1 MTGRTEV
8 VADVPV
14 IVGGGLAGLSCA
26 IELAP
31 VGCIVLSAGALST
44 GTSTGWAQGGVAAA
58 VGADDSPEEHAAD
71 TLAAGAGLCDEDV
84 VRAITASGPEAIEWL
99 ARQGTRWDRNPDSS
113 LKLGLEG
120 AHGRRRIVHAGGD
133 GTGAELLRTVV
144 DAARR
149 LDSVALWDH
158 SPARRIV
165 VEHGV
170 VAGVEVATPDG
181 VVLLRTSS
189 VVLATGGIGG
199 LFTHTTNPLSSRGQG
214 LALAFRAG
222 AVLRDLEMVQFHPTA
237 LDVAIDPMPLV
248 SEAVRG
254 EGAVI
259 VNERGEWVLANPLSA
274 RDVVSRAEW
283 AQLQA
288 GHRVFL
294 DARNSPGERFA
305 QLFPSINATAVA
317 AGLDP
322 ARDLLPVRPAAH
334 YHMGGV
340 LVDLAGRSTVPGLY
354 AAGEVA
360 STGLHGANR
369 LASNSLLEAVVCG
382 RWVGQHLKQAHG
394 AGGAPAHSA
403 RSVST
408 APVPGTDLLRPDGPA
423 EEDPGDRRDDTVGF
437 GRAELDPGPPRDHE
451 ADGRPRHPGL
461 GPAEP
466 RWRHPLV
473 DRIRAV
479 VTAGAGVL
487 RDAEGLRRVLDE
499 LRPHL
504 DDDTGLVGY
513 LVARSALN
521 RTESR
526 GGHTRTDFPELGV
539 PRHTLVSLA
548 DLAGTSESLTAG
560 LPVSDSSASDLQGA
574 VA

>member
-8 VADVPV
+8 VVDVPV

-31 VGCIVLSAGALST
+31 APCIVLSAGALST

-71 TLAAGAGLCDEDV
+71 TLAAGAGLCDETV
-84 VRAITASGPEAIEWL
+84 VRAITAAGPEAIDWL
-99 ARQGTRWDRNPDSS
+99 TRQGTRWDRNADGA

-133 GTGAELLRTVV
+133 GTGAELLRAVV
-144 DAARR
+144 DAARA
-149 LDSVALWDH
+149 LESVALWDH

-165 VEHGV
+165 VEDGA
-170 VAGVEVATPDG
+170 VAGVEVSTPDG
-181 VVLLRTSS
+181 VVLLRAPS

-254 EGAVI
+254 EGAII

-288 GHRVFL
+288 GHQVFL

-322 ARDLLPVRPAAH
+322 TRDLLPVRPAAH

-382 RWVGQHLKQAHG
+382 RWVGQHLRQSHG
-394 AGGAPAHSA
+394 AEG
-403 RSVST
+403 V
-408 APVPGTDLLRPDGPA
+408 PVPPARGGVEPSWRPG
-423 EEDPGDRRDDTVGF
+423 ES
-437 GRAELDPGPPRDHE
+437 
-451 ADGRPRHPGL
+451 
-461 GPAEP
+461 
-466 RWRHPLV
+466 LV

-487 RDAEGLRRVLDE
+487 RDADGLRWTLDE

-513 LVARSALN
+513 LLARSALERN
-521 RTESR
+521 ESR
-526 GGHTRTDFPELGV
+526 GGHTRTDFPAMDE

-548 DLAGTSESLTAG
+548 DLPGASAASH
-560 LPVSDSSASDLQGA
+560 SSQLQGVLA
-574 VA
+574 

>member
-1 MTGRTEV
+1 MSRREIV
-8 VADVPV
+8 VDGPV
-14 IVGGGLAGLSCA
+14 IVGAGLAGLTCA

-31 VGCIVLSAGALST
+31 ARCVVLSAGALST

-58 VGADDSPEEHAAD
+58 VGPDDSPADHAAD
-71 TLAAGAGLCDEDV
+71 TLAAGAGLCDEAV
-84 VRAITASGPEAIEWL
+84 VASITAAAPEAIEWL
-99 ARQGTRWDRNPDSS
+99 TSQGTRWDRNPDGT
-113 LKLGLEG
+113 LRLGLEG

-149 LDSVALWDH
+149 LDSVTLWEH
-158 SPARRIV
+158 APARRIV
-165 VEHGV
+165 VEGGRV
-170 VAGVEVATPDG
+170 TGVEADTSDCP
-181 VVLLRTSS
+181 VLLRTTA

-199 LFTHTTNPLSSRGQG
+199 LFSHTTNPLSSRGQG

-222 AVLRDLEMVQFHPTA
+222 AALRDVEMVQFHPTA

-254 EGAVI
+254 EGAII
-259 VNERGEWVLANPLSA
+259 VNERGEWVLADPLSA

-294 DARNSPGERFA
+294 DARTTPGPRFA
-305 QLFPSINATAVA
+305 ELFPSIHATAVA

-322 ARDLLPVRPAAH
+322 TRDLLPVRPAAH

-340 LVDLAGRSTVPGLY
+340 LVDADGQSTVPGLF

-382 RWVGQHLKQAHG
+382 RRVARRLRDGQSHTGRPSVELVESPLTPTAHPEY
-394 AGGAPAHSA
+394 GAPLG
-403 RSVST
+403 
-408 APVPGTDLLRPDGPA
+408 AP
-423 EEDPGDRRDDTVGF
+423 DRRQLHQQV
-437 GRAELDPGPPRDHE
+437 R
-451 ADGRPRHPGL
+451 
-461 GPAEP
+461 
-466 RWRHPLV
+466 
-473 DRIRAV
+473 RI
-479 VTAGAGVL
+479 VTAGAGVM
-487 RDAEGLRRVLDE
+487 RDEAGLRRA
-499 LRPHL
+499 LRDLQPHL

-513 LVARSALN
+513 LVAHAALR

-526 GGHTRTDFPELGV
+526 GAHTRTDLPQLAE
-539 PRHTLVSLA
+539 PRHTLITIDDVEGIA
-548 DLAGTSESLTAG
+548 A
-560 LPVSDSSASDLQGA
+560 
-574 VA
+574 

>member
-1 MTGRTEV
+1 MTPRTEV
-8 VADVPV
+8 VTDAPV

-26 IELAP
+26 LELAP
-31 VGCIVLSAGALST
+31 ARCIVLSAGALST

-58 VGADDSPEEHAAD
+58 VGPDDSADDHAAA
-71 TLAAGAGLCDEDV
+71 TLAAGAGLCGEAV
-84 VRAITASGPEAIEWL
+84 VRAITAAGPDAIEWL
-99 ARQGTRWDRNPDSS
+99 ARQGTRWDRNSDGS

-149 LDSVALWDH
+149 LDSVSIWDH

-165 VEHGV
+165 VEDGA
-170 VAGVEVATPDG
+170 VAGVEVDTPG
-181 VVLLRTSS
+181 GPVLLRTPT

-254 EGAVI
+254 EGAII

-294 DARNSPGERFA
+294 DARNSPGEHFA
-305 QLFPSINATAVA
+305 QLFPSINAKAIT

-340 LVDLAGRSTVPGLY
+340 LVDLQGRATVPGLY

-382 RWVGQHLKQAHG
+382 RWIGRHLAETLDAATSVPAPPTAH
-394 AGGAPAHSA
+394 A
-403 RSVST
+403 T
-408 APVPGTDLLRPDGPA
+408 EQTWTPDP
-423 EEDPGDRRDDTVGF
+423 
-437 GRAELDPGPPRDHE
+437 LIDH
-451 ADGRPRHPGL
+451 L
-461 GPAEP
+461 
-466 RWRHPLV
+466 
-473 DRIRAV
+473 RAV

-487 RDAEGLRRVLDE
+487 RDAVGLQRALDE
-499 LRPHL
+499 LGRHT

-513 LVARSALN
+513 LLAHSALT

-526 GGHTRTDFPELGV
+526 GGHTRTDYPGLDD
-539 PRHTLVSLA
+539 PRHTLVSLDDSLRTHLL
-548 DLAGTSESLTAG
+548 DLEGVPA
-560 LPVSDSSASDLQGA
+560 
-574 VA
+574 

>member
-1 MTGRTEV
+1 MTAARAEV
-8 VADVPV
+8 VAGGPV
-14 IVGGGLAGLSCA
+14 IIGGGLAGLTCA

-31 VGCIVLSAGALST
+31 AHCVVLSAGALST

-58 VGADDSPEEHAAD
+58 VGPDDSPALHAAD
-71 TLAAGAGLCDEDV
+71 TLAAGAGLCEPDV
-84 VRAITASGPEAIEWL
+84 VHAITAAGPGAIEWL
-99 ARQGTRWDRNPDSS
+99 SGQGTNWDRTADGA
-113 LKLGLEG
+113 LTLGLEG
-120 AHGRRRIVHAGGD
+120 AHSRRRIVHAGGD

-144 DAARR
+144 ERARA
-149 LDSVALWDH
+149 LPSIALWDH
-158 SPARRIV
+158 SPATRIV
-165 VEHGV
+165 VEHGRV
-170 VAGVEVATPDG
+170 TGVEADTPDG
-181 VVLLRTSS
+181 PVLLRTDA

-254 EGAVI
+254 EGAII
-259 VNERGEWVLANPLSA
+259 VNERGEWVLADPLSA

-288 GHRVFL
+288 DHRVFL
-294 DARNSPGERFA
+294 DARTAPGERFA
-305 QLFPSINATAVA
+305 ALFPSIAATALA

-340 LVDLAGRSTVPGLY
+340 AVDLAGRSTVPGLY

-360 STGLHGANR
+360 STGLHGGNR

-382 RWVGQHLKQAHG
+382 RWVAQHLAASVA
-394 AGGAPAHSA
+394 AG
-403 RSVST
+403 T
-408 APVPGTDLLRPDGPA
+408 AGPIAAGRHWTQPGRVATHPNLGHI
-423 EEDPGDRRDDTVGF
+423 RR
-437 GRAELDPGPPRDHE
+437 
-451 ADGRPRHPGL
+451 
-461 GPAEP
+461 
-466 RWRHPLV
+466 
-473 DRIRAV
+473 V
-479 VTAGAGVL
+479 VTTGAGVL
-487 RDAEGLRRVLDE
+487 RDAGALRHTMDE

-504 DDDTGLVGY
+504 DDDAGLVGY
-513 LVARSALN
+513 LVARSALS

-526 GGHTRTDFPELGV
+526 GAHTRTDHPATGT
-539 PRHTLVSLA
+539 PRHTLVSPA
-548 DLAGTSESLTAG
+548 DVPEAASATSELMG
-560 LPVSDSSASDLQGA
+560 